1 MRSTLFRTLLVL
13 GAFVALPALAQNPT
27 GTLSGRVLAD
37 DQPLPGV
44 TVTATSETLQGARV
58 TQTTANGDYI
68 FPFMPA
74 GEYTVKFEI
83 SGFQT
88 AEQTIKLSAAQ
99 SSQLDMA
106 MSLEGVSEEVMVTG
120 AYETISQTPQASTT
134 YEKVFLEELPVNRD
148 IAGAVTL
155 APGVSTGG
163 PADGI
168 VISGAQSYESLF
180 LVNGVVV
187 NENLRGQ
194 PNDLFIEDAIQETT
208 TTTSGISAE
217 YGRFAGG
224 VVNVLTKSG
233 GNQFEGSLRTNF
245 TNEDWGAETPLTV
258 SQADTI
264 NETYE
269 ATLGGYLWRDRLWF
283 FLAGRDLDTS
293 AVAQTVLTNLPYAN
307 DDSETRLEGKVT
319 FSLAEGHSLVGSY
332 MDVEEKDG
340 GVIFGSVLDL
350 ASVYARELPQTLASA
365 HYSGVLTRNF
375 FVEAQYS
382 EREFTFV
389 DSGSQFTDRI
399 RGTLLVDNPQG
410 TGNRFNSPT
419 FCGACDP
426 DEERNN
432 ENYLVKGSW
441 FLSGDKLG
449 SHDLV
454 FGYDHFNDIR
464 AADNHQS
471 GSDFRLLLSGRI
483 IQGGEVFPV
492 ILPGRAGNFTTIQW
506 NPILITTS
514 GTDFVTNS
522 YFVNDGWRLNNNW
535 SFNIGARYD
544 VNDGKNAQGVKVI
557 DDAKLSPRVGLTF
570 DPKGDGDWLINASY
584 AEYVTAVAN
593 NQADASSA
601 AGAPATLQWF
611 YEGPAIN
618 ATGPLVPTEEAV
630 RRVFE
635 WFDTIGGTDS
645 DPTRAISIPGGTT
658 LIRDSLASPSTLEYT
673 VGAAK
678 RLGSRGLAR
687 VDYVRRESEDFYAD
701 RRDLSTGRVRTPTG
715 AFADLSII
723 ENDSS
728 LLERTYDGVHVAATY
743 RLYDRLN
750 LGGNYT
756 WSHTQGNFDGETR
769 ASGPVRSA
777 ILNYP
782 EYRDVSWNAPKG
794 DLSSDQRHRLR
805 LWGRYDI
812 INNQRHRLNA
822 ALLQSY
828 FSGRPYSAAGNVDTR
843 RSATNPNGIVNP
855 GYVQPPTSVAYF
867 FSERGAFKTSDV
879 LATDVALSYSFK
891 WGAFGRDLEIFVQPE
906 VLNVFNEQEIASTD
920 VNFFNTLIFT
930 AVNTTATSCG
940 GARCQPFNPFT
951 ETPVEGVHWA
961 KGPQFGQ
968 AISPDAF
975 QKPRTFRVSVGIRF

>member
-1 MRSTLFRTLLVL
+1 MRSTLLRTLLVL
-13 GAFVALPALAQNPT
+13 ALAAMPAVAQNPT
-27 GTLSGRVLAD
+27 GTLSGHVEAD
-37 DQPLPGV
+37 GQALPGV
-44 TVTATSETLQGARV
+44 TVTATSDTLQGARV
-58 TQTTANGDYI
+58 TQTTGNGDYI
-68 FPFMPA
+68 FPFLPP
-74 GEYTVKFEI
+74 GEYTIKFEL
-83 SGFQT
+83 SGFQPS
-88 AEQTIKLSAAQ
+88 EQPIKISAAQ

-106 MSLEGVSEEVMVTG
+106 MALEGVSEEVLVTG

-163 PADGI
+163 PADSI
-168 VISGAQSYESLF
+168 VISGAQSHESLF

-194 PNDLFIEDAIQETT
+194 PFDLFIEDAIQETT

-233 GNQFEGSLRTNF
+233 GNQFEGSLRTSF
-245 TNEDWGAETPLTV
+245 SNEDWESETPLTV
-258 SQADTI
+258 TQADKV
-264 NETYE
+264 NKQYE
-269 ATLGGYLWRDRLWF
+269 ATLGGYLWRDKLWF
-283 FLAGRDLDTS
+283 FLAGRDLDNSATS
-293 AVAQTVLTNLPYAN
+293 QTALTNIPYAN
-307 DDSETRLEGKVT
+307 NDSETRLEGKLT
-319 FSLAEGHSLVGSY
+319 WGIAEGHSLVGSY
-332 MDVEEKDG
+332 IDIDEKDG

-350 ASVYARELPQTLASA
+350 ASVYDRELPQTLASA
-365 HYSGVLTRNF
+365 HYSGVLTSNF

-389 DSGSQFTDRI
+389 DSGSPFTDRI
-399 RGTLLVDNPQG
+399 RGTLLIDNPQG

-441 FLSGDKLG
+441 FLSGETAG
-449 SHDLV
+449 AHDLV

-471 GSDFRLLLSGRI
+471 GSDFRFLLSGRI
-483 IQGGEVFPV
+483 IQGTEIFPV

-506 NPILITTS
+506 NPILITTK
-514 GTDFVTNS
+514 GTDFVTDS
-522 YFVNDGWRLNNNW
+522 YFVNDSWRLNGNW
-535 SFNIGARYD
+535 SFNVGARYD
-544 VNDGKNAQGVKVI
+544 VNDGKNAEGKKVI
-557 DDAKLSPRVGLTF
+557 DDAKLSPRVGLAF
-570 DPKGDGDWLINASY
+570 DPKGDGDWIINASY

-618 ATGPLVPTEEAV
+618 ETGPLVPTDEAI

-635 WFDTIGGTDS
+635 WFDSIGGTS
-645 DPTRAISIPGGTT
+645 SSPTRAINIPGGTT
-658 LIRDSLASPSTLEYT
+658 IIRDTLASPSTIEYT

-687 VDYVRRESEDFYAD
+687 IDYVRREGKDFYAD
-701 RRDLSTGRVRTPTG
+701 RRDLSTGRVQTPTG
-715 AFADLSII
+715 GFADLSII
-723 ENDSS
+723 ENEDS
-728 LLERTYDGVHVAATY
+728 LLERTYDGVHLAATY
-743 RLYDRLN
+743 RLLDRLN
-750 LGGNYT
+750 VGGNYT
-756 WSHTQGNFDGETR
+756 WSHTEGNFDGETR
-769 ASGPVRSA
+769 ANGPVRSG
-777 ILNYP
+777 ILQFP

-794 DLSSDQRHRLR
+794 DLASDQRHRLR

-812 INNQRHRLNA
+812 FDTDRHRLNA
-822 ALLQSY
+822 SLLQSY
-828 FSGRPYSAAGNVDTR
+828 FSGRPYSAVGNVDTR
-843 RSATNPNGIVNP
+843 RGANNPTGVVNP

-867 FSERGAFKTSDV
+867 FSDRGAFTTADV
-879 LATDVALSYSFK
+879 LSTDIALSYSFK
-891 WGAFGRDLEIFVQPE
+891 WPAFGRDVEVFVQPE
-906 VLNVFNEQEIASTD
+906 VLNVFDEKEIASTD

-930 AVNTTATSCG
+930 AVNSTATSCN

-951 ETPVEGVHWA
+951 TAPVEGVHWA
-961 KGPQFGQ
+961 KGPQFGK

-975 QKPRTFRVSVGIRF
+975 QTPRTFRVSVGFRF

>member
-1 MRSTLFRTLLVL
+1 MRSTFLRTLLVL
-13 GAFVALPALAQNPT
+13 ALAAMPAVAQNPT
-27 GTLSGRVLAD
+27 GTLSGHVEAD
-37 DQPLPGV
+37 GQALPGV
-44 TVTATSETLQGARV
+44 TVTATSDALQGARV
-58 TQTTANGDYI
+58 TQTTGNGDYI
-68 FPFMPA
+68 FPFLPP
-74 GEYTVKFEI
+74 GEYTIKFEL
-83 SGFQT
+83 SGFQSS
-88 AEQTIKLSAAQ
+88 EQPIKISAAQ
-99 SSQLDMA
+99 SSQVDMA
-106 MSLEGVSEEVMVTG
+106 MALEGVSEEVMVTG

-163 PADGI
+163 PADSI
-168 VISGAQSYESLF
+168 VISGSQSYESLF

-194 PNDLFIEDAIQETT
+194 PFDLFIEDAIQETT

-233 GNQFEGSLRTNF
+233 GNQFEGSLRTSF
-245 TNEDWGAETPLTV
+245 SNENWESETPLTV
-258 SQADTI
+258 SQADTV

-269 ATLGGYLWRDRLWF
+269 ATVGGYLWRDKVWF
-283 FLAGRDLDTS
+283 FLAGRDLDLTDTD
-293 AVAQTVLTNLPYAN
+293 QTVLTNIPYAN
-307 DDSETRLEGKVT
+307 NDSETRIESKLTWGI
-319 FSLAEGHSLVGSY
+319 AEGHSLVGSY
-332 MDVEEKDG
+332 MDIDEKDG

-350 ASVYARELPQTLASA
+350 ASVYDRELPQTLASA
-365 HYSGVLTRNF
+365 HYSGVLTSNF

-441 FLSGDKLG
+441 FLSGETLG

-483 IQGGEVFPV
+483 IQGTDIFPV

-506 NPILITTS
+506 NPILITTQ
-514 GTDFVTNS
+514 GTDFVTDS
-522 YFVNDGWRLNNNW
+522 YFVNDAWRLNENW
-535 SFNIGARYD
+535 SFNVGARYD

-557 DDAKLSPRVGLTF
+557 DDAKISPRVGLAF
-570 DPKGDGDWLINASY
+570 DPKGDGDWIFNASY

-618 ATGPLVPTEEAV
+618 ETGPLVPTEEAI

-635 WFDTIGGTDS
+635 WFDSIGGTNS
-645 DPTRAISIPGGTT
+645 APTRAISIPGGTT
-658 LIRDSLASPSTLEYT
+658 IIRDSLASPSTVEYS

-678 RLGSRGLAR
+678 RLGSKGLAR
-687 VDYVRRESEDFYAD
+687 IDYVHREGKDFYAD

-715 AFADLSII
+715 GFADLSVI
-723 ENDSS
+723 ENDDS
-728 LLERTYDGVHVAATY
+728 LLERTYDGVHLAATY

-750 LGGNYT
+750 IGGNYT
-756 WSHTQGNFDGETR
+756 WSHTEGNFDGETR
-769 ASGPVRSA
+769 ANGPVRSA

-782 EYRDVSWNAPKG
+782 EYRDVSWSAPKG

-812 INNQRHRLNA
+812 FDTSRHRLNA
-822 ALLQSY
+822 SILQSY
-828 FSGRPYSAAGNVDTR
+828 FSGRPYSAVGNVDTR
-843 RSATNPNGIVNP
+843 RGANNPTGVINP

-867 FSERGAFKTSDV
+867 FSDRGAFTTSDV
-879 LATDVALSYSFK
+879 TATDIALSYSFK
-891 WGAFGRDLEIFVQPE
+891 WPAFGRDLEVFVQPE
-906 VLNVFNEQEIASTD
+906 ILNVFDENEIASTD

-930 AVNTTATSCG
+930 AVNSTATSCG

-951 ETPVEGVHWA
+951 TAPVEGVHWV
-961 KGPQFGQ
+961 KGPDFGK
-968 AISPDAF
+968 AISPDAY
-975 QKPRTFRVSVGIRF
+975 QTPRTFRVSVGFRF